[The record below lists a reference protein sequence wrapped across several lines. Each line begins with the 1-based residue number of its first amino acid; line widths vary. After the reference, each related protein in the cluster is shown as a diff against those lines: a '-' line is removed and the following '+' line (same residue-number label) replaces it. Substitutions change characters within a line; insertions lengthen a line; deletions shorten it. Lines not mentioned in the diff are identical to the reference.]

1 MRVKAEDVLKAL
13 DSLQAGFD
21 DEVVK
26 ASEQDLDQP
35 EGSDLGNPAKE
46 KMSEAA
52 KSKMKKAAKK
62 EKEES
67 EEEGDEEMDE
77 GEDMAMSKKSHAEDR
92 EDEEHEG
99 EAHEAAESAE
109 EEKKEHAKMKM
120 KAKKSFANELPE
132 EVQTKIEVSEFL
144 KSLVD
149 HNVDGLKKLA
159 DYVAKSDAAQEGRY
173 EDLAGVVEGLAKS
186 QAKIGIVL
194 KAMCEKLNII
204 ENSPAN
210 SVKSDMVAKSQKAER
225 TFSSGLES
233 EKGEE
238 PMFKS
243 ISNDPVLAKSQI
255 SNALCDLVMKGEAT
269 DMDVINFESAG
280 FISPELVNKLKGKL

>member
-1 MRVKAEDVLKAL
+1 MKVKAEDVLKAL

-35 EGSDLGNPAKE
+35 EGADLGNPAKE
-46 KMSEAA
+46 KMSDSA
-52 KSKMKKAAKK
+52 KSKKVKKAEK
-62 EKEES
+62 KEES
-67 EEEGDEEMDE
+67 DEDEDMMDE
-77 GEDMAMSKKSHAEDR
+77 GEDLEMSKKSEV
-92 EDEEHEG
+92 ESEEEEEHEG
-99 EAHEAAESAE
+99 EAHEAKESAK
-109 EEKKEHAKMKM
+109 EEKEEHMKMKM

-159 DYVAKSDAAQEGRY
+159 DYVAKSDAAQESRF
-173 EDLAGVVEGLAKS
+173 EELAGVVEGLAKS

-204 ENSPAN
+204 ENAPAN
-210 SVKSDMVAKSQKAER
+210 TTKSDMVAKSQKAER
-225 TFSSGLES
+225 TFNSGLEE

-243 ISNDPVLAKSQI
+243 ISTDPVLAKSQI

>member
-1 MRVKAEDVLKAL
+1 MKVKTEDVLKAL
-13 DSLQAGFD
+13 DSLQEGF
-21 DEVVK
+21 EQEAIEK
-26 ASEQDLDQP
+26 SSEQDLDQP
-35 EGSDLGNPAKE
+35 EGADLGNPVKE
-46 KMSEAA
+46 KMSDEA
-52 KSKMKKAAKK
+52 KSAKKMKKGELKIEHEA
-62 EKEES
+62 ED
-67 EEEGDEEMDE
+67 EEEDEDEDE
-77 GEDMAMSKKSHAEDR
+77 GEDM
-92 EDEEHEG
+92 
-99 EAHEAAESAE
+99 
-109 EEKKEHAKMKM
+109 EKKM
-120 KAKKSFANELPE
+120 KAKKSFSELPE

-159 DYVAKSDAAQEGRY
+159 DFVAKSDNAQETRY
-173 EDLAGVVEGLAKS
+173 NELSEVVEGLAKS

-204 ENSPAN
+204 ENAPA
-210 SVKSDMVAKSQKAER
+210 VAPKSETVAKSQVGER
-225 TFSSGLES
+225 TFNSGLEA

-238 PMFKS
+238 PVFKS
-243 ISNDPVLAKSQI
+243 LSTDPIMAKSQI

>member
-1 MRVKAEDVLKAL
+1 MKVKTEDVLKAL
-13 DSLQAGFD
+13 DSLQNGFD
-21 DEVVK
+21 SEAIAK
-26 ASEQDLDQP
+26 ASESDLDQP
-35 EGSDLGNPAKE
+35 EGADLGNPAKD
-46 KMSEAA
+46 KMSDEA
-52 KSKMKKAAKK
+52 KSKKTKKSEEEEEKEMPFKMKKAD
-62 EKEES
+62 EEEEES
-67 EEEGDEEMDE
+67 EEKEE
-77 GEDMAMSKKSHAEDR
+77 GEEEEDDMEMSKKS
-92 EDEEHEG
+92 
-99 EAHEAAESAE
+99 
-109 EEKKEHAKMKM
+109 K

-132 EVQTKIEVSEFL
+132 EVQTKIEVSGFL

-159 DYVAKSDAAQEGRY
+159 DFVAKSDSAQETRF
-173 EDLAGVVEGLAKS
+173 EELTEVVEGLAKS

-204 ENSPAN
+204 ENSPAQA
-210 SVKSDMVAKSQKAER
+210 VKSDMVAKSANAER

-238 PMFKS
+238 PVFKS
-243 ISNDPVLAKSQI
+243 LSNDPSLAKSQI

-269 DMDVINFESAG
+269 DLDVINFESAG